1 MAVKMAI
8 NGFGRIGRQVLK
20 ALLDNYPEEI
30 EVVAVHDL
38 VGTAELKHLFS
49 YDSNYGKFPGTVQV
63 DGDSLVIAWKSEEGK
78 AYERKVQVIGGRVG
92 PDQLPWGDLGVDIV
106 LESTGFFRTKEAAAG
121 HLTSGAKKVI
131 ISAPASGSEPVRT
144 VVLGVNEGDYDREN
158 DDIVSN
164 ASCTT
169 NCLAPVAKVLNDAF
183 GIENG
188 LMTTIHSY
196 TNDQRIL
203 DLVHKDYRR
212 MRAAALNMIPT
223 TTGAAVAVTKVLPE
237 LVGKLN
243 GMAMR
248 VPTPTVSIVD
258 LVVNTTKNVT
268 VEAIN
273 AAFKAA
279 AESEQMKG
287 ILGYSDE
294 PLVSMDYK
302 GDPRS
307 SIFDSL
313 ATMVIGDKTAK
324 VLSWYDNEWGYSN
337 RCADL
342 AYLIAYKDGK
352 PAL

>member
-20 ALLDNYPEEI
+20 ALLEKYPDEL

-38 VGTAELKHLFS
+38 VGTAELKHLFT
-49 YDSNYGKFPGTVQV
+49 YDSNYGRFPGTVEV
-63 DGDSLVIAWKSEEGK
+63 DGDSLAIAWTAVNGQ
-78 AYERKVQVIGGRVG
+78 AYERKVKVIGGRVG
-92 PDQLPWGDLGVDIV
+92 PDQLPWGEMGVDIV
-106 LESTGFFRTKEAAAG
+106 LESTGFFRTKAAAAG
-121 HLTSGAKKVI
+121 HLTSGAKKVL

-144 VVLGVNEGDYDREN
+144 VVLGVNEGDYNRET

-169 NCLAPVAKVLNDAF
+169 NCLAPVAKVLNDSF

-196 TNDQRIL
+196 TNDQNIL

-212 MRAAALNMIPT
+212 MRAACLNMIPT
-223 TTGAAVAVTKVLPE
+223 TTGAASAVALVLPD
-237 LVGKLN
+237 LKGKLN

-258 LVVNTTKNVT
+258 LVVNTAKDVT

-279 AESEQMKG
+279 AEGELKG
-287 ILGYSDE
+287 ILEYTEDPIVSSDIIGN
-294 PLVSMDYK
+294 PH
-302 GDPRS
+302 S

-313 ATMVIGDKTAK
+313 LTSVMGGNMVK
-324 VLSWYDNEWGYSN
+324 VVSWYDNEWGYSS
-337 RCADL
+337 RVVDMLSVMADQ
-342 AYLIAYKDGK
+342 
-352 PAL
+352 